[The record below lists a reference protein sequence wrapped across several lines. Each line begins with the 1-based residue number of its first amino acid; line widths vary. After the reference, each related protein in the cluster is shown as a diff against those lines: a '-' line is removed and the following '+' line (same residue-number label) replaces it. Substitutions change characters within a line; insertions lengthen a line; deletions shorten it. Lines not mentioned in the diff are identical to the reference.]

1 MSAKSD
7 SRLKKALDYV
17 RSHDAARARPLLVKI
32 LQAEPK
38 NATAWYLLSHVL
50 DDPERQQYALLQ
62 ALQADPDFER
72 ARTRLKELRSAS
84 MLPKARVGAEEVAA
98 LSFEPGQPELSADD
112 ELRASVAPFIA
123 GPDEMDGPVTQT
135 DGRPAW
141 LKLVLGLL
149 LVALLGSI
157 LLLGWRYVGSELL
170 QPGASPTPVASRTL
184 VPTWTPTPA
193 P

>member
-1 MSAKSD
+1 MRAKS
-7 SRLKKALDYV
+7 SAQLKKALEYV

-32 LQAEPK
+32 LRAEPG

-50 DDPERQQYALLQ
+50 DDPQRQQYALLQ

-72 ARTRLKELRSAS
+72 ARTRLKELRSAT
-84 MLPKARVGAEEVAA
+84 MRPQPRVGAEEVAA
-98 LSFEPGQPELSADD
+98 LTLEPGQVELSADD

-123 GPDEMDGPVTQT
+123 APDELDGPITQT
-135 DGRPAW
+135 DGRPGW
-141 LKLVLGLL
+141 LRLLLGIL